1 MFMQKTKLESLFV
14 PKSIA
19 IIGASN
25 KEGKVGTVIT
35 QNIRELGYR
44 GKVFLVNQS
53 YETLYEQK
61 CYANVDDVEDDI
73 DLAIISVPAKFVVD
87 MIAQSAKKIKNFVII
102 SAGFAEIGKE
112 GEERERELL
121 EIAQKNGLTILG
133 PNCLGFISPAIKL
146 NASFASGMPRSGN
159 IAFVSQSG
167 AIAVSLMDIA
177 KQKNLAFSSIISV
190 GNKMQL
196 DETELLEY
204 FEKDSK
210 TKVIAMYLEGIK
222 NGQAFIEMALRVSK
236 KKPIVIL
243 KAGKSSKAQEAIS
256 SHTGALAGSDA
267 ITDSAFEKAGIL
279 RANDLEHFFD
289 LISLLSMN
297 EAPKN
302 NKVAVITNAGGVGV
316 LATDAFEKK
325 EIQLCEFSEKQSQ
338 LLASKLPEESSVH
351 NPIDLLGD
359 AKEDR
364 YENILKILEKDDSIG
379 TILSILTPQDQTP
392 VNEIA
397 QVVIKFGKKS
407 KKIMLSS
414 FVGGEKVADAI
425 LGLRENGIVNFDFPE
440 RAVNCLDAYYKWKKQ
455 SSKKDIASEKR
466 KNNVTRMNFV
476 SGVIANAKKEK
487 RSALFFDEASDVMS
501 MYGVPAVLSHAI
513 LPKQKIPQKIQYPA
527 VLKVDSDKV
536 LHKSDKQALIVGIQ
550 DRKELELAI
559 KKLRKNFP
567 KERFVL
573 QPLQSKQ
580 IEIILGIKRDEI
592 FGPVVMYG
600 LGGIYAEIF
609 NKINFIIPPMSQD
622 EIKNSLENGQL
633 GFLFTKTRG
642 QEAYDTEAM
651 VKIISGLIAFAQ
663 ENPQVKEFD
672 INPLFIYNDKRRA
685 SAVDIKIII

>member
-1 MFMQKTKLESLFV
+1 MLIQKTKLENLFS

-35 QNIRELGYR
+35 QNIRELGYK

-61 CYANVDDVEDDI
+61 CYANVNEVKSDI
-73 DLAIISVPAKFVVD
+73 ELAIVSVPAKFVVD
-87 MIAQSAKKIKNFVII
+87 VITESAKKIKNFVII

-112 GEERERELL
+112 GEEREKQLM
-121 EIAQKNGLTILG
+121 EIAEKEGLTILG
-133 PNCLGFISPAIKL
+133 PNCLGFISPAINL
-146 NASFASGMPRSGN
+146 NSSFASGMPKNGN

-190 GNKMQL
+190 GNKMQV
-196 DETELLEY
+196 DEAQLLEY

-222 NGQAFIEMALRVSK
+222 NGQAFIEMAERVSK

-243 KAGKSSKAQEAIS
+243 KAGKSAKAQEAIS

-267 ITDSAFEKAGIL
+267 ITDAAFEKAGIL

-289 LISLLSMN
+289 LISLLSMS

-316 LATDAFEKK
+316 LATDSFENK
-325 EIQLCEFSEKQSQ
+325 EIQLCEFSQSQ
-338 LLASKLPEESSVH
+338 INLLASKLPEESSVH
-351 NPIDLLGD
+351 NPVDLLGD

-364 YENILKILEKDDSIG
+364 YENILKILEKDENVG

-392 VNEIA
+392 VDEIA
-397 QVVIKFGKKS
+397 QVLICAGKKS
-407 KKIMLSS
+407 KKVFLSA
-414 FVGGEKVADAI
+414 FVGGEKVSDAI
-425 LGLRENGIVNFDFPE
+425 LTLRENGIVNFDFPE
-440 RAVNCLDAYYKWKKQ
+440 RAIESLNSYFQWKKRSLQ
-455 SSKKDIASEKR
+455 KHVSAEPR
-466 KNNVTRMNFV
+466 KNNAKRMSAV
-476 SGVIANAKKEK
+476 GEVIAKAKKEK
-487 RSALFFDEASDVMS
+487 RCALYFDEASDAMS
-501 MYGVPAVLSHAI
+501 FYGVPAVSSHAI
-513 LPKQKIPQKIQYPA
+513 FPKMKIPQKIQYPA

-550 DRKELELAI
+550 DKKELELAI
-559 KKLRKNFP
+559 KKLRKNFSR
-567 KERFVL
+567 ERFVL

-592 FGPVVMYG
+592 FGPVVVYG
-600 LGGIYAEIF
+600 LGGIYAEVF
-609 NKINFIIPPMSQD
+609 NKVNFIIPPMSED
-622 EIKNSLENGQL
+622 GIRHSLENGQL
-633 GFLFTKTRG
+633 GFLFQKTRG
-642 QEAYDTEAM
+642 QEVYDTEAM
-651 VKIISGLIAFAQ
+651 VKIITGLIAFAH

-672 INPLFIYNDKRRA
+672 INPLFIYNDKRKA